1 MKRPV
6 QKLLLHNDVN
16 TTFFMNDLPAELD
29 SHSQI
34 DNLIDYAAS
43 ETMANRITF
52 GTTSSPCRI
61 AAEKMGREQL
71 EEDADQKVR
80 WDPDKL
86 SQCPFDKS
94 HQIRACR
101 LPYHLIKCR
110 KPQSS
115 SHSKTSLDS
124 RPGAKCSLL
133 EVSVQ
138 AIRQGSWN
146 IQRGNLNHPKL
157 AIELKTCPYN
167 ACHLVPKHELKNHVA
182 ACEDRVSVD
191 KDDEGS
197 VPRQQ
202 QVPVST
208 WVMPNMTEDWDQEA
222 DVNAAPFVWGRNTLL
237 TPKLETRP
245 ENNLGPNVRPPNTL
259 PWSEFKH
266 P

>member
-1 MKRPV
+1 M
-6 QKLLLHNDVN
+6 LHFYTMYLNH
-16 TTFFMNDLPAELD
+16 M
-29 SHSQI
+29 
-34 DNLIDYAAS
+34 

-110 KPQSS
+110 K
-115 SHSKTSLDS
+115 
-124 RPGAKCSLL
+124 
-133 EVSVQ
+133 
-138 AIRQGSWN
+138 
-146 IQRGNLNHPKL
+146 NHPKL